1 MKKINVFAA
10 IVGAALF
17 VTSCGLGSTQT
28 STSTAQTNTTAQG
41 VGQGLAGNLLTSVV
55 GQGGQNVVGTLLGS
69 LFGNMTSQ
77 NSIVGTWT
85 YSQPKVTFKSES
97 ILAQVGSSI
106 ASSKIEQTLG
116 TQLQKLGFQ
125 AGKTTMTFQSDGTCQ
140 MTRSGKTL
148 PGTYSYDR
156 QSGVMTI
163 SGTFGAM
170 KVTPYVSV
178 MGNEMY
184 MLFEADKLLSVMGA
198 ISSVAKTSVLT
209 NLLGNYNGLQLGWTM
224 TRK

>member
-1 MKKINVFAA
+1 MKGIKLTAA
-10 IVGAALF
+10 LIGAAMF
-17 VTSCGLGSTQT
+17 VGCGLGTTSQT
-28 STSTAQTNTTAQG
+28 SAPAANSTAQG

-69 LFGNMTSQ
+69 LLGNMTTQ
-77 NSIVGTWT
+77 NAIVGTWT

-116 TQLQKLGFQ
+116 SQLEKIGFQ
-125 AGKTTMTFQSDGTCQ
+125 AGKTTMTFLADGTCQ
-140 MTRSGKTL
+140 MVRSGKTL
-148 PGTYSYDR
+148 PGTYTYDR

-163 SGTFGAM
+163 QGTFGVT
-170 KVTPYVSV
+170 KVSPYVSV

-184 MLFEADKLLSVMGA
+184 MLFEADKLLSVMTA
-198 ISSVAKTSVLT
+198 ISSVAKTSVLS
-209 NLLGNYNGLQLGWTM
+209 NLLGNYSGLQLGWTM
-224 TRK
+224 TRQ